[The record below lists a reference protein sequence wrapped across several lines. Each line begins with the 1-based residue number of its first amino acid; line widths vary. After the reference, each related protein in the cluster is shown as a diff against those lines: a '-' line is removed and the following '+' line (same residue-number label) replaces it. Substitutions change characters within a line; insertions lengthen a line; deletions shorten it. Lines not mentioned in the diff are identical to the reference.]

1 MADRDAGRDPYAGA
15 APGWAADAA
24 LVYRPLAA
32 ELVRR
37 HPGPLAGLV
46 VLDAGAGTGL
56 VGDELA
62 RAGARPLAVDLS
74 ADMLRWRRAERP
86 PALAGDVTRLPLADR
101 CVDAAVAAFVL
112 NHVPDPAAGLRELG
126 RVTRPGGAVLAAVY
140 ANVESNG
147 PRDAVD
153 AAAVH
158 AGFEPPAWYEEL
170 RSARAPRTG
179 TPEALAGLARAA
191 GLAVLD
197 AVDVAVDV
205 GVRTAEDLVRYRF
218 GQAQYTAWFA
228 AMPPARAAE
237 VRAAAVAAVRPVMA
251 PYRPRVVQLV
261 ARAQA

>member
-1 MADRDAGRDPYAGA
+1 MPPTDLYAGA
-15 APGWAADAA
+15 APGWDSDAA

-37 HPGPLAGLV
+37 HPGPLAGRV

-56 VGDELA
+56 VEGELA

-86 PALAGDVTRLPLADR
+86 PAVAGDVTRLPLADR

-112 NHVPDPAAGLRELG
+112 NHLPDPGAGLAELA
-126 RVTRPGGAVLAAVY
+126 RVTRPGGAVLAAVFT
-140 ANVESNG
+140 NVEDNG

-153 AAAVH
+153 AAAAR
-158 AGFEPPAWYEEL
+158 AGFEPPAWYDEL
-170 RSARAPRTG
+170 RTSWAPRSG
-179 TPEALAGLARAA
+179 TPDALAGLATAA

-197 AVDVAVDV
+197 VADVAVDV

-218 GQAQYTAWFA
+218 GQAQYSGWLAG
-228 AMPPARAAE
+228 MPPARADE

-261 ARAQA
+261 ARVREA